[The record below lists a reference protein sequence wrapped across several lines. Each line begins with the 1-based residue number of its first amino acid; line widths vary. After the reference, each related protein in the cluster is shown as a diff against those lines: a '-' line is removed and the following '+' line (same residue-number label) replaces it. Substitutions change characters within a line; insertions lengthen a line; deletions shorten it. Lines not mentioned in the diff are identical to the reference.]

1 MKKNIYSEKQS
12 ALILQIVILILGCFI
27 LYALWPFQAGF
38 VGALIMYAVFKNW
51 FIENVREKG
60 RSKTL
65 YILTILLISFVVI
78 ILPILTFSIMLANKF
93 LYYTNNHE
101 ELVHLAKALQS
112 MLPIEI
118 LTPDVVKNFL
128 QSGGQFISSLFSSLI
143 DQASGIIINISMMYV
158 LLFFM
163 LYKQDEFHQAMYRYI
178 PLAKEDIDRLRDEFR
193 TSIDAYVTGQ
203 GIISL
208 IQATL
213 LGFGFWLFDYPDA
226 IFWGLVGFFLSF
238 IPVVGTPLIWI
249 PAGLLGIF
257 SENDYNGWGLM
268 IWGALLVTNIDNVL
282 RFILAK
288 KMGDVP
294 PLITILGV
302 LIGIP
307 FFGLM
312 GLIIGPLILIYFLIL
327 VDIYVKNSES
337 GNRGYSKQFDE

>member
-1 MKKNIYSEKQS
+1 MKTNIYSQKQS
-12 ALILQIVILILGCFI
+12 ALILQIVILLLGCFI
-27 LYALWPFQAGF
+27 IYALWPFQAGF

-51 FIENVREKG
+51 FIKNVRVKG
-60 RSKTL
+60 RNKMV
-65 YILTILLISFVVI
+65 YIVAILLVSFVII
-78 ILPILTFSIMLANKF
+78 ILPILTFSIMLADKI
-93 LYYTNNHE
+93 LYYSNNYD
-101 ELVHLAKALQS
+101 ELLHLAKTIQS
-112 MLPIEI
+112 ILPIEI

-163 LYKQDEFHQAMYRYI
+163 LYKQEEFHMAMYRYI

-208 IQATL
+208 IQAFL

-226 IFWGLVGFFLSF
+226 VFWGLVGFFLSF
-238 IPVVGTPLIWI
+238 IPVVGTPLIWV
-249 PAGLLGIF
+249 PAGLLGILT
-257 SENDYNGWGLM
+257 ENDYNGWGLM

-282 RFILAK
+282 RFVLAK
-288 KMGDVP
+288 KMGNVP

-327 VDIYVKNSES
+327 VDIYVKNSPS
-337 GNRGYSKQFDE
+337 GNRVFTNQFEE